1 MENMGNAVRMMMS
14 KFTVKTDENCEIHG
28 IPKVIARNRDD
39 MQPFCIECRRIKI
52 EHQEKERADKALQAD
67 IKRKTY
73 DALKYDSICTDE
85 DVWKASFDSFRT
97 DGKHAET
104 LESIKNKARHIAGE
118 YLATKIETDE
128 KGKKVIV
135 RNEFNTILSG
145 KAGSGKSHLAM
156 SILKAVNEHADP
168 WQSCIFVS
176 VVDLMMLIR
185 DSFGKPDSKY
195 TEANMIALL
204 TSCDLLVLDDLGT
217 ESSLMKNTNES
228 SEFVQRVL
236 FSILS
241 RKRTIIT
248 TNLTSDELMQI
259 YNPKI
264 FSRINKG
271 VGSDGSH
278 IIKMP
283 DSLEDKRV
291 LF

>member
-39 MQPFCIECRRIKI
+39 MQPFCIECRRIEI
-52 EHQEKERADKALQAD
+52 EQQEKERADKALQAD

-73 DALKYDSICTDE
+73 DALKYDSICTDD
-85 DVWKASFDSFRT
+85 DVWKASFNSFRT
-97 DGKHAET
+97 DGKNAET

-128 KGKKVIV
+128 TGKKVIV

-156 SILKAVNEHADP
+156 SVLKAVNEHADP

-204 TSCDLLVLDDLGT
+204 TNCDLLVLDDLGS
-217 ESSLMKNTNES
+217 ESSLMRSTTES

-236 FSILS
+236 FSVLS

>member
-39 MQPFCIECRRIKI
+39 MQPFCIECRRIEI
-52 EHQEKERADKALQAD
+52 EQQEKERADKALQAD

-73 DALKYDSICTDE
+73 DALKYDSICTDD
-85 DVWKASFDSFRT
+85 DVWKASFNSFRT

-104 LESIKNKARHIAGE
+104 LETIKNKARHIAGE
-118 YLATKIETDE
+118 YLATKTETDE

-145 KAGSGKSHLAM
+145 KAGSGKSHIAM
-156 SILKAVNEHADP
+156 SILKAVNEHAEP

>member
-39 MQPFCIECRRIKI
+39 MQPFCIECRRIEI
-52 EHQEKERADKALQAD
+52 EQQEKERADKALQAD

-73 DALKYDSICTDE
+73 DALKYDSICTDD
-85 DVWKASFDSFRT
+85 DVWKASFNSFRT

-118 YLATKIETDE
+118 YLVTKIETDE

-156 SILKAVNEHADP
+156 SILKAVNEHAEP

-204 TSCDLLVLDDLGT
+204 TNCDLLVLDDLGS
-217 ESSLMKNTNES
+217 ESSLMRSTTES

-236 FSILS
+236 FSVLS